1 MQKVYKCNFAYP
13 QGTLMRSDDVRL
25 EELRA
30 KLLMRESDL
39 CNEIER
45 NIQLN
50 EENKAL
56 RGAMVRMREDGALV
70 VNALDRSIQLWEAL
84 FAFMPPGTVMSP
96 AVSTCKAAFEEA
108 MRAVRRRQET

>member
-1 MQKVYKCNFAYP
+1 MHK
-13 QGTLMRSDDVRL
+13 TI

-30 KLLMRESDL
+30 RLLMRESEL
-39 CNEIER
+39 TGQIER
-45 NIQLN
+45 NIRLN

-56 RGAMVRMREDGALV
+56 REAMARLREDGALV

-84 FAFMPPGTVMSP
+84 FAFTPPGTVMSP

-108 MRAVRRRQET
+108 MRAIRGRQET